1 MRKNVIVKKPVAKRT
16 TPPQAQ
22 QHQHANQDN
31 QRIAMQVRVEQSS
44 WSGPLPEPSDMLKYD
59 QIVSN
64 GAERIFKAWEE
75 ESKHRREL
83 EKKELRWTIFEGIY
97 GKSLAIIFVLSV
109 LALTA
114 YAISMGANWI
124 AGILGGT
131 MIGSIVWAFV
141 KVNRPN
147 KN

>member
-1 MRKNVIVKKPVAKRT
+1 MKKPVAKRAS
-16 TPPQAQ
+16 PPQAPH
-22 QHQHANQDN
+22 HQHANQDN
-31 QRIAMQVRVEQSS
+31 QRIAMKVSVEQSS
-44 WSGPLPEPSDMLKYD
+44 WSGPLPAPSDMMKYD

-64 GAERIFKAWEE
+64 GAERIFTAWEE

-83 EKKELRWTIFEGIY
+83 EKKELRWTIFESIY

-109 LALTA
+109 LAVTA
-114 YAISMGANWI
+114 YAISMNANWI
-124 AGILGGT
+124 AAILGGT